1 MDASVANR
9 MRVKRSVRTSQ
20 PVRCN
25 LRRSASVTLQYR
37 AFNCTRHPERSR
49 GIPWRDLYG
58 NFTSPLI
65 RNLQANL
72 AGIPLLS
79 LGMTEEGIFLT
90 LCKRPLSFNS

>member
-25 LRRSASVTLQYR
+25 LRRSTSVTLQYR

-49 GIPWRDLYG
+49 GIPWRDLYD

-65 RNLQANL
+65 RNLQGEV
-72 AGIPLLS
+72 AGSLGFS
-79 LGMTEEGIFLT
+79 LGMTEEGIILT
-90 LCKRPLSFNS
+90 LCKLALSFN